1 MEFLNNIL
9 KIQNIQILQKIANDK
24 FTKETD
30 KKLFIEKYN
39 KINYQLLNIIKE
51 DIYLNY
57 EKRINR
63 LMDK

>member
-30 KKLFIEKYN
+30 KKLFIKKYN